1 MKPWLV
7 FDVDDV
13 LYDFVKSLHTISKI
27 KGTLR
32 NKNEHYSEWN
42 TYNHLDFINFDTQED
57 FRSYMVESGVLET
70 NYTIDGARDFMRWS
84 KEHFSLGFITARGFH
99 SNAEKVTENFLRN
112 NLDIEPDKIIISG
125 LYGDKK
131 VIHLNKFQE
140 APVVFFMDDNTHHVQ
155 DFQNNGIKS
164 LVYTQN
170 WNKGIDTHLERAN
183 NFNDV
188 KNFVNKNILESN
200 YQPVSIKM

>member
-13 LYDFVKSLHTISKI
+13 LYDFVKSLYTISKI

-32 NKNEHYSEWN
+32 NKDEHYSEWK

-57 FRSYMVESGVLET
+57 FRSYMVENGVLET
-70 NYTIDGARDFMRWS
+70 SYTIDGAREFMNWA
-84 KEHFSLGFITARGFH
+84 KENFSLGFITARGFH
-99 SNAEKVTENFLRN
+99 FDAEKVTQNFLRN
-112 NLDIEPDKIIISG
+112 NLDIEPDKIVISG

-131 VIHLNKFQE
+131 ITHLNKFQD
-140 APVVFFMDDNTHHVQ
+140 APVLFFLDDNTHHVQ
-155 DFQNNGIKS
+155 DFQTNGVKS

-170 WNKGIDTHLERAN
+170 WNTEIDTHLERVS
-183 NFNDV
+183 NFSDV
-188 KNFVNKNILESN
+188 KKFIHKNILEDN
-200 YQPVSIKM
+200 HKPFKYK

>member
-13 LYDFVKSLHTISKI
+13 LYDFVKSLYTISKI

-32 NKNEHYSEWN
+32 NKDEHYSEWK

-57 FRSYMVESGVLET
+57 FRSYMVENGVLET
-70 NYTIDGARDFMRWS
+70 SYTIDGAREFMNWA
-84 KEHFSLGFITARGFH
+84 KENFSLGFITARGFH
-99 SNAEKVTENFLRN
+99 FDAEKVTQNFLRN

-131 VIHLNKFQE
+131 ITHLNKFQD
-140 APVVFFMDDNTHHVQ
+140 APVVFFMDDNTHHVK
-155 DFQNNGIKS
+155 DFQNNGVLS
-164 LVYTQN
+164 LVYKQK
-170 WNKGIDTHLERAN
+170 WNDGVDTDLQRVDS
-183 NFNDV
+183 FNDV
-188 KNFVNKNILESN
+188 KSLIQQKLLKEKSTYFKF
-200 YQPVSIKM
+200 K